1 MSRSSAAGAVAERRD
16 DLQQGL
22 ELTRQVAVADDGAGV
37 VEDADVHGPGVQVD
51 AAVESMLAGVEAHG
65 SLRVGWGPDPASWL
79 GGAPSLKIPRGDKA
93 PP

>member
-1 MSRSSAAGAVAERRD
+1 LSRSSAAGAVAERRD

-51 AAVESMLAGVEAHG
+51 AALKSVLGSVEAHHG
-65 SLRVGWGPDPASWL
+65 LLGL
-79 GGAPSLKIPRGDKA
+79 GGA
-93 PP
+93 